1 MRRLLTQ
8 EGRAESGTT
17 ARLPRAP
24 GRGTQRERWRGWPG
38 TPSVGP
44 GDGGCR
50 ELEPLVQAGFRGPA
64 EAHPTQHLTGSLGH
78 QAGLLGLGERQAD
91 CSTGPMGSRHP
102 VSESRQRG
110 HARRAVA
117 QSAVPGARLHCDPA
131 TRDLCCR
138 WEAEALPTGP
148 PPPQPPLTGPP
159 GLAGLLTAAH
169 TWPLRSHPGQH
180 FTRPPGAWHPLPRGL
195 TINAA
200 RAGVRAS
207 RPVGRRPVARVQ
219 GPLYG
224 PGFPDSGTPGL
235 CKAPAPRL
243 GASAR
248 AWVPLGPAGLG
259 GPSPA

>member
-1 MRRLLTQ
+1 MGGAGSWSHWSRRGSGSLLRHTPPNTSRGPSGIRLACWDSGS
-8 EGRAESGTT
+8 GRLT
-17 ARLPRAP
+17 AARGPW
-24 GRGTQRERWRGWPG
+24 GRD
-38 TPSVGP
+38 TPSARADSEVTRAGP
-44 GDGGCR
+44 W
-50 ELEPLVQAGFRGPA
+50 PSPQSQVLV
-64 EAHPTQHLTGSLGH
+64 
-78 QAGLLGLGERQAD
+78 
-91 CSTGPMGSRHP
+91 
-102 VSESRQRG
+102 
-110 HARRAVA
+110 
-117 QSAVPGARLHCDPA
+117 LHCDPA

-219 GPLYG
+219 GPLHG

>member
-1 MRRLLTQ
+1 MAGAVCALPRGPGGAACLACPPPHSTGLSWAENGAAPLCPGVGGARPSWVSAPAPWRKLMRRLLTQ

-17 ARLPRAP
+17 AHLPRAP

-50 ELEPLVQAGFRGPA
+50 ELEPLVQAGFREPA

-117 QSAVPGARLHCDPA
+117 QSAVPGARS
-131 TRDLCCR
+131 
-138 WEAEALPTGP
+138 AL
-148 PPPQPPLTGPP
+148 
-159 GLAGLLTAAH
+159 
-169 TWPLRSHPGQH
+169 
-180 FTRPPGAWHPLPRGL
+180 
-195 TINAA
+195 
-200 RAGVRAS
+200 
-207 RPVGRRPVARVQ
+207 
-219 GPLYG
+219 
-224 PGFPDSGTPGL
+224 
-235 CKAPAPRL
+235 
-243 GASAR
+243 
-248 AWVPLGPAGLG
+248 
-259 GPSPA
+259 